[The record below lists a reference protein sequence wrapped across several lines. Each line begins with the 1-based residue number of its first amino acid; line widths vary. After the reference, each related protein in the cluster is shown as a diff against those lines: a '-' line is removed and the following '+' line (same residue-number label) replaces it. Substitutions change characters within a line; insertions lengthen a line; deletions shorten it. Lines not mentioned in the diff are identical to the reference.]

1 MRPLPQVTRQAIKS
15 LVVAALF
22 GYPIAVYI
30 ADGYL
35 TPSQLL
41 AGLLLLLAA
50 RVLVVAW
57 IRPEKLTRDAT
68 LAGLLAAAAVGVL
81 WLLPDVE
88 LAWLRLY
95 PTLFALA
102 VFAMFFGSLFT
113 EKPLV
118 ERIARLVHA
127 DLPPQA
133 VAHCR
138 RMTWVWSGVLFI
150 NTLVSL
156 YTSFGT
162 SFRVWSLYNGLIVY
176 CIFGTLI
183 VGEYLLR
190 LRLRRKWD
198 AT

>member
-1 MRPLPQVTRQAIKS
+1 MRPLPQVMRQAIKS

-22 GYPIAVYI
+22 GYPIAVYL

-57 IRPEKLTRDAT
+57 IRPERRTRDAI
-68 LAGLLAAAAVGVL
+68 LAGLLAASAVAVL

-88 LAWLRLY
+88 LGLLRLY

-118 ERIARLVHA
+118 ERIARLMHT

-133 VAHCR
+133 VTHCR
-138 RMTWVWSGVLFI
+138 RVTWVWSGVLFL

-156 YTSFGT
+156 YTAFGT
-162 SFRVWSLYNGLIVY
+162 SFQVWSLYNGLIVY
-176 CIFGTLI
+176 FVFGALI
-183 VGEYLLR
+183 LGEYLLR

>member
-15 LVVAALF
+15 LVIAALF
-22 GYPIAVYI
+22 GYPIAVYL

-50 RVLVVAW
+50 RILVVAW
-57 IRPEKLTRDAT
+57 IRPGKPVRDAT
-68 LAGLLAAAAVGVL
+68 LAALLAAAAVAVL
-81 WLLPDVE
+81 WLLPGVE
-88 LAWLRLY
+88 LTWLRLY

-113 EKPLV
+113 PKPLV
-118 ERIARLVHA
+118 ERIARLMHP

-133 VAHCR
+133 VVHCR
-138 RMTWVWSGVLFI
+138 RVTWVWSGVLFL
-150 NTLVSL
+150 NTLVSF

-176 CIFGTLI
+176 FIFGALI